1 MSKKLLSIVAGSV
14 LALSASTAS
23 AVVIDMGTLSL
34 DVNEG
39 TFVDVVDYYGES
51 GVYWNSALVT
61 FDPIVVNEGDIL
73 NVGFEFLDGQS
84 LELLGGSYNSGN
96 EIVQFRQSS
105 PSISNANASTVS
117 FTGVEGSLND
127 GGVFSSSGTA
137 GFFNGTVSANMT
149 DSSFAFHDIHF
160 QTEYTSLAG
169 GGSAE
174 ISVFQLRVAATDI
187 DAYYSVPEPASLALL
202 GLGLVGLGFT
212 QRKKAA

>member
-1 MSKKLLSIVAGSV
+1 MNKKLMSIVAGSV

-39 TFVDVVDYYGES
+39 SFVDVVDYYGES
-51 GVYWNSALVT
+51 GVYWNSALVS

-84 LELLGGSYNSGN
+84 LELLGGTYNSGR
-96 EIVQFRQSS
+96 EIVQFRQST
-105 PSISNANASTVS
+105 PSISNANDSTVS

-160 QTEYTSLAG
+160 QTEYTSLPG
-169 GGSAE
+169 GPAE
-174 ISVFQLRVAATDI
+174 ISVFQFRVAASDI
-187 DAYYSVPEPASLALL
+187 GAHVAVPEPASLALL
-202 GLGLVGLGFT
+202 GLSLVGLGFT
-212 QRKKAA
+212 HRKKAA

>member
-1 MSKKLLSIVAGSV
+1 MSKKLISIVAGSV
-14 LALSASTAS
+14 LALSASAAS

-34 DVNEG
+34 DVNGG

-84 LELLGGSYNSGN
+84 LELLGGTYNSGR
-96 EIVQFRQSS
+96 EIVQFRQST
-105 PSISNANASTVS
+105 PSISNANGSTVS

-160 QTEYTSLAG
+160 QTEYTSLPG
-169 GGSAE
+169 GPAE
-174 ISVFQLRVAATDI
+174 ISVFQLRVAASDI
-187 DAYYSVPEPASLALL
+187 DTHVAVPEPASLALL
-202 GLGLVGLGFT
+202 GLGLVGLGFAH
-212 QRKKAA
+212 RKKAA